1 MMAVQACVV
10 CGHTIH
16 TLLTSV
22 SLLAPGTKAR
32 SGAVF
37 PGAKTLTDL
46 RNLVGA
52 GKLIGIG

>member
-1 MMAVQACVV
+1 MAVQACVV